1 MRGTI
6 RALLVAGLTVWSM
19 CGMFAWI
26 LRDGLGPNA
35 VESDGWEA
43 LRKAFRTYY
52 WGPIFI
58 LLAVAERLWA
68 RHIDNRPK
76 LASHE
81 ADADKPSATAE

>member
-6 RALLVAGLTVWSM
+6 QALLVAGLTVWSM

-26 LRDGLGPNA
+26 LRDGLGPDA

-43 LRKAFRTYY
+43 LTRFFWTYY

-58 LLAVAERLWA
+58 LLAAAAMLWA
-68 RHIDNRPK
+68 RYAYNPGK
-76 LASHE
+76 QASHDAE
-81 ADADKPSATAE
+81 AA